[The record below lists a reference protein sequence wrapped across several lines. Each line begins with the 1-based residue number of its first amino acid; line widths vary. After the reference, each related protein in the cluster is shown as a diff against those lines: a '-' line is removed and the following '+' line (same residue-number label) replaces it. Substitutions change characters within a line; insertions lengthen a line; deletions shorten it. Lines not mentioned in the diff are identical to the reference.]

1 MGNDVE
7 SKVHQLQGFE
17 AILLVFVQPITFK
30 DWVGLKKLVLDGL
43 ALPGVARHGGDVLHH
58 ELPRLRLARPALAR
72 QHDRLVLAPV
82 PQPSPSAVSQGVAA
96 T

>member
-1 MGNDVE
+1 MLNQ
-7 SKVHQLQGFE
+7 S
-17 AILLVFVQPITFK
+17 ITFK
-30 DWVGLKKLVLDGL
+30 DWVGLKELVLDGL